1 MAMNE
6 AQVRMMMFRETL
18 AQSLI
23 FPLILIVCLICLM
36 YHCARARII
45 CSHFPLVTDYYKI
58 SIRKWL
64 AALQVGAVSETL
76 GISSSSSLTS
86 QAGASLECQMIH
98 FIRRLTTII

>member
-1 MAMNE
+1 MNE
-6 AQVRMMMFRETL
+6 AQVWMMMFRETL

-23 FPLILIVCLICLM
+23 FPLVLIVCLM
-36 YHCARARII
+36 YHCAGARII

-86 QAGASLECQMIH
+86 QAGAGLSGMSG
-98 FIRRLTTII
+98 

>member
-23 FPLILIVCLICLM
+23 FPLILIVCLM